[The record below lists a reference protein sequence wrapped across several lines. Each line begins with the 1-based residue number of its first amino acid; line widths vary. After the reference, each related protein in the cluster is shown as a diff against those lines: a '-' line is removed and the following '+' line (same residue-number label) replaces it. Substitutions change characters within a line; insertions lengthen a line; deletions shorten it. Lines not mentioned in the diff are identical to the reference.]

1 MAVINIL
8 KDGTVVEDM
17 SQVTVPQ
24 EKIEQIMKM
33 VEKKGEKK
41 QWMKK

>member
-33 VEKKGEKK
+33 VEKKGEKSNG
-41 QWMKK
+41 